1 MTRFE
6 EKTDILDID
15 SQYSSSFSVLEDLDL
30 FLEPMLQMVTAGKG
44 IRLKVSRDVLLRY
57 G

>member
-30 FLEPMLQMVTAGKG
+30 FLEPMLQMVTAGNG